1 MSGPPRR
8 RIALHAHQRHLLTHL
23 PSAQTG
29 IFRGAS
35 RQRAS
40 TIADDP
46 PGRLRSTGGVDRGA
60 AATRARSASG
70 LPASRFR
77 QSQRGY
83 DSRHGGGNSGVT
95 AKLIG
100 RSSFQES
107 SRLWQTSQGRGP
119 NAASKSSSGGIR
131 NYGSYF
137 GNLQQTPELDH
148 SGYKATDKL
157 VVMKPYDETKKSMFG
172 GSGSQRAPGTRIEMD
187 HMYSRSSKIPRG
199 QSYLFK
205 HSQNPAVTGKP
216 VGSAVSV
223 SRNQQVGPAETQT
236 PAHPTTGME
245 GKHAASSQRSG
256 TSSPL
261 SGSMHVSKPAQSP
274 QRLYGFT
281 GFEHPR
287 RSRPKDNSGQHGFN
301 KGRFKMSNVFPALS
315 AKYSFSQRDPERLGG
330 VQREY
335 AWTTAR
341 PFTLGSKETRLQVP
355 EWINGRKPDRRT
367 FNTHGISTLRGF
379 DASTLGGAK
388 PSIHRS
394 DKPVKVQPGFQG
406 FYFRNSQIWRPER
419 TQMHRW
425 YNRSG
430 AGGGGIT
437 ATGELTGEDLKMDSR
452 TNVSVEAKAGMIPDI
467 SRKNRKIFTFL
478 RIPLN
483 QTHQD
488 FQEYDPATIP
498 VNSRISPANLATT
511 RSQTGSGPS
520 SKSHRSKLRDATNA
534 IDSRPPKQPARL
546 ESFTYTDVLG
556 NASFSSVGAS
566 VQSHDPANR
575 KVM

>member
-35 RQRAS
+35 RQRAP

-46 PGRLRSTGGVDRGA
+46 PGHLRSTGGVDRGA

-77 QSQRGY
+77 QSERGY
-83 DSRHGGGNSGVT
+83 DSRHGGGESGVT
-95 AKLIG
+95 AKLT
-100 RSSFQES
+100 
-107 SRLWQTSQGRGP
+107 SRLWQTPQGRGP

-148 SGYKATDKL
+148 SGYKETDKL
-157 VVMKPYDETKKSMFG
+157 VVMKPYDETTKSMFG

-216 VGSAVSV
+216 VGSAVGV

-236 PAHPTTGME
+236 PAHPPTGME

-256 TSSPL
+256 TSSPQ

-274 QRLYGFT
+274 KRLYGFR

-287 RSRPKDNSGQHGFN
+287 RSSGQRGFT
-301 KGRFKMSNVFPALS
+301 KGRFRMSTVYPALS

-330 VQREY
+330 VQSEY

-355 EWINGRKPDRRT
+355 EWINGR
-367 FNTHGISTLRGF
+367 ISTLPGF
-379 DASTLGGAK
+379 DAPTLGGAK
-388 PSIHRS
+388 PLIHRS
-394 DKPVKVQPGFQG
+394 DKPVKVQLGFQG

-419 TQMHRW
+419 TQMHRR
-425 YNRSG
+425 NR
-430 AGGGGIT
+430 
-437 ATGELTGEDLKMDSR
+437 
-452 TNVSVEAKAGMIPDI
+452 
-467 SRKNRKIFTFL
+467 NR
-478 RIPLN
+478 
-483 QTHQD
+483 
-488 FQEYDPATIP
+488 
-498 VNSRISPANLATT
+498 
-511 RSQTGSGPS
+511 
-520 SKSHRSKLRDATNA
+520 
-534 IDSRPPKQPARL
+534 
-546 ESFTYTDVLG
+546 
-556 NASFSSVGAS
+556 
-566 VQSHDPANR
+566 
-575 KVM
+575 